1 MIEREQKA
9 AAKAASEV
17 NLKTEGVAYNI
28 FEAEFIEEGAVL
40 QMNKAVRLPVSVS
53 GALML

>member
-1 MIEREQKA
+1 LIEREQKA